1 MADLIAKSSPDSEEE
16 QIDTKDDAP
25 VSENSTLLPT
35 NTVTDEESERDD
47 QCRGVK
53 QLEAY
58 LEDTGFGF
66 FHVLIML
73 FTGLATAADS
83 VEIFGV
89 AFVVPIAE
97 CDLDL
102 SSADKGWLDAIVF
115 VGK

>member
-1 MADLIAKSSPDSEEE
+1 MKE
-16 QIDTKDDAP
+16 DAP

-35 NTVTDEESERDD
+35 STVTVEEAEHGGDQNRDV
-47 QCRGVK
+47 RR
-53 QLEAY
+53 LEAF

-66 FHVLIML
+66 FHVLVIL

-97 CDLDL
+97 DDLDL